1 MTIFSKFERKNQLI
15 LIFLIGILISSFYAI
30 YNLNKFDKN
39 EGNSHLM
46 VRGDI
51 NLIWKEAESFKKDI
65 IETKSFFGNG
75 IEYTRTFL
83 PSKLIAI
90 YSIITNQDLYED
102 YENKI
107 IKINGKMFYLLFQ
120 ILFYYL
126 CLLFLYKRLLYFYDD
141 KNLIFYIIAFL
152 ALDPNILQWHGTFW
166 TESIFISFQ
175 ILLIGMTIKSNKT
188 NLFCLC
194 LGLFLGLVFLQKTV
208 GIFFIFFIALYIFF
222 SEQKNYKLKIVNI
235 FLGFAIILTLLGYD
249 NYKKTGIFYV
259 MPLQTK
265 GAHYGYFIVQ
275 IYNKKNEL
283 KLIDQL
289 QKSEEEWKVK
299 NNYSEDNF
307 QSRYDLG
314 NFQQKK
320 AIKIILNNKIITMQI
335 YLKKIIH
342 HAVLNP
348 FQTFYWHKY
357 NQKDYYGIEFHLS
370 KESKKYFIFKIFY
383 SLIFYIILFV
393 GIFSFIKKRN
403 KLDFHLLIFFLVLYL
418 VFMLGWVGNSRYF
431 IPSVVFLS
439 IFFGH
444 GLNYFNK
451 LRYKKS

>member
-30 YNLNKFDKN
+30 YNVNKFDKN
-39 EGNSHLM
+39 EDNNHLM
-46 VRGDI
+46 IRGDVA
-51 NLIWKEAESFKKDI
+51 LIWQEAESFKKDI

-102 YENKI
+102 YDNKI

-120 ILFYYL
+120 ILFYYS

-152 ALDPNILQWHGTFW
+152 SLDPNILQWHGTLW

-175 ILLIGMTIKSNKT
+175 ILLIGMTIKSNKS

-208 GIFFIFFIALYIFF
+208 SIFFIFFITLYIFF
-222 SEQKNYKLKIVNI
+222 SEHKNYKLKIVNI
-235 FLGFAIILTLLGYD
+235 FLGFTIILTLLGYD

-265 GAHYGYFIVQ
+265 NAHYGSFIIQ
-275 IYNKKNEL
+275 IYNTKNEL

-314 NFQQKK
+314 NFKQKK
-320 AIKIILNNKIITMQI
+320 AIKIMLNNKIITMQI

>member
-51 NLIWKEAESFKKDI
+51 HLIWQEAESFKKDI

-152 ALDPNILQWHGTFW
+152 SLDPNILQWHGTLW

-175 ILLIGMTIKSNKT
+175 ILLIGMTIKSNKS

-265 GAHYGYFIVQ
+265 NAHYGSFIVQ

-289 QKSEEEWKVK
+289 KKSEEEWKVK
-299 NNYSEDNF
+299 NNYSGDNF
-307 QSRYDLG
+307 QSKYDLG
-314 NFQQKK
+314 NFRQKK
-320 AIKIILNNKIITMQI
+320 AIKIMLNNKIITMQI

-357 NQKDYYGIEFHLS
+357 NQEDYDGIQFHLS
-370 KESKKYFIFKIFY
+370 KEAKKYFIFKIFY
-383 SLIFYIILFV
+383 SLIFYIILFA
-393 GIFSFIKKRN
+393 GIFSLIKKRN
-403 KLDFHLLIFFLVLYL
+403 KLDFHLLILFLVLYL

-431 IPSVVFLS
+431 IPSIVFLS

-444 GLNYFNK
+444 GLDYFNK

>member
-51 NLIWKEAESFKKDI
+51 NLIWQEAESFKKDI

-90 YSIITNQDLYED
+90 YSIITNQELYED

-166 TESIFISFQ
+166 SESIFVSFQ
-175 ILLIGMTIKSNKT
+175 ILLIGMTIKSNKS

-265 GAHYGYFIVQ
+265 NAHYGSFIVQ

-289 QKSEEEWKVK
+289 KKSEEEWKVK
-299 NNYSEDNF
+299 NNYSGDNF
-307 QSRYDLG
+307 QSKYDLG
-314 NFQQKK
+314 NFRQKK
-320 AIKIILNNKIITMQI
+320 AIKIMLNNKIITMQI

-431 IPSVVFLS
+431 IPSIVFLS